1 VRKNPRNQWIAIPIP
16 DAGIPPKVVDA
27 ARETIRGNRQPS
39 STGRRFFELSGGIV
53 HCGGCGRKM
62 FSYTSVGKGRIYSYY
77 RCSEVVRNGKNA
89 CAGGQFRINHRAEEL
104 EQRVWQ
110 FVSTLMNDPEQL
122 RSDLERMLELER
134 QGLRGDPDRET
145 RLWLEKLAEADRI
158 RSGYQD
164 LAAKGLMTY
173 EELGEKLGQIE
184 KTRETAERELEALQ
198 SRRER
203 VEQLE
208 RDKDT
213 LLKSYAT
220 MAPAAL
226 DGLCAEERHRLYKI
240 LRLKVTLNPDQSLGL
255 SGALGS
261 EFIQTDPVPRCY
273 IRSMCA
279 RDYKGRNAEPRL

>member
-1 VRKNPRNQWIAIPIP
+1 
-16 DAGIPPKVVDA
+16 
-27 ARETIRGNRQPS
+27 
-39 STGRRFFELSGGIV
+39 
-53 HCGGCGRKM
+53 
-62 FSYTSVGKGRIYSYY
+62 
-77 RCSEVVRNGKNA
+77 
-89 CAGGQFRINHRAEEL
+89 
-104 EQRVWQ
+104 
-110 FVSTLMNDPEQL
+110 
-122 RSDLERMLELER
+122 
-134 QGLRGDPDRET
+134 
-145 RLWLEKLAEADRI
+145 
-158 RSGYQD
+158 
-164 LAAKGLMTY
+164 
-173 EELGEKLGQIE
+173 
-184 KTRETAERELEALQ
+184 
-198 SRRER
+198 